1 MSANPMTPSLAAPS
15 PGGTLQS
22 LTALIE
28 RVEAGGP
35 TSLGFWREIFRP
47 ALGSPD
53 TTLFLNFIAAVRDG
67 SLDAAVAFTEALLPE
82 ALWSVT
88 GMHPLDPCHGPHASL
103 SGYFGPE
110 GPEGRSFDHV
120 DTQAPTPALA
130 LVLATLRA
138 HAAKE
143 TI

>member
-1 MSANPMTPSLAAPS
+1 MTPSLA
-15 PGGTLQS
+15 
-22 LTALIE
+22 ALIE

-67 SLDAAVAFTEALLPE
+67 SLDAAVAFTEALLPGWGWE
-82 ALWSVT
+82 VGHRDTW
-88 GMHPLDPCHGPHASL
+88 D
-103 SGYFGPE
+103 
-110 GPEGRSFDHV
+110 GRICYAGVAPAHYEEPYNGD
-120 DTQAPTPALA
+120 APTPGLA

-143 TI
+143 TT